1 MGFRKVGDRIITEE
15 QHRSEEAFRGMAMLA
30 VLGVKITAPFGIF
43 AAILTFFSLP
53 FDGWFIKLFISALA
67 GMAVFVFFFPALF
80 LLAFGG
86 LMWIVWELGG
96 FG

>member
-1 MGFRKVGDRIITEE
+1 
-15 QHRSEEAFRGMAMLA
+15 
-30 VLGVKITAPFGIF
+30 
-43 AAILTFFSLP
+43 
-53 FDGWFIKLFISALA
+53 
-67 GMAVFVFFFPALF
+67 MAVFVFFFPALF